1 MDETIDMGAK
11 TPPTDRIKR
20 PEPPSLGM
28 KLDGQ
33 TRLQQHLG
41 RMKRLDAVYGDDGT
55 LVTSLR
61 AYLGTDLTESRG
73 SEMQDTLL
81 RFLIQANTIPRFYV
95 EAGGGDGTTSSTYR
109 LEQWGWSGV
118 LVEPMVPAL
127 QQLSLTR
134 SAGLDA
140 RALWNSNAVAQAF
153 NTATAHT
160 DMSGL
165 AEVREPIDLPGLA
178 VTVDVDTVTLHE
190 CLASWDAPTTIGY
203 VSLDVGGGEPFIL
216 QAFDFSA
223 YSVEVFSVV
232 FYSTTAREA
241 VYDLL
246 KSKGYKR
253 FGRDIWS
260 VKEDWYVLETLPV
273 VVSGTSAS
281 LLD

>member
-1 MDETIDMGAK
+1 
-11 TPPTDRIKR
+11 
-20 PEPPSLGM
+20 
-28 KLDGQ
+28 
-33 TRLQQHLG
+33 
-41 RMKRLDAVYGDDGT
+41 
-55 LVTSLR
+55 
-61 AYLGTDLTESRG
+61 
-73 SEMQDTLL
+73 
-81 RFLIQANTIPRFYV
+81 
-95 EAGGGDGTTSSTYR
+95 
-109 LEQWGWSGV
+109 
-118 LVEPMVPAL
+118 
-127 QQLSLTR
+127 
-134 SAGLDA
+134 
-140 RALWNSNAVAQAF
+140 
-153 NTATAHT
+153 
-160 DMSGL
+160 MSGL

-246 KSKGYKR
+246 RSKGYKR